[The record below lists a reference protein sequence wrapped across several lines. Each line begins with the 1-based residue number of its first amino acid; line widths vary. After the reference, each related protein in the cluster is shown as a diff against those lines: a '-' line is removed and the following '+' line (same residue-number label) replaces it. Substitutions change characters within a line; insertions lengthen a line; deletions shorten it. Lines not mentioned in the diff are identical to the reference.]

1 MTQSFSRL
9 RTKYDNVSVALHWLT
24 VVIVLFQFASSLL
37 WEGTPRP
44 THRALVQAH
53 MSFGVVLTAI
63 ILFRLAWRASPANRV
78 APAARGLQGLLTL
91 AVHFGLY
98 VMLAVQAVLGFV
110 LRWSEGRPMFFF
122 GLTFNGPIGRT
133 SHALHEA
140 FGEVHEYLGWAIILV
155 AAGHAG
161 MAIFHQVVARDG
173 LMRRMM
179 PG

>member
-1 MTQSFSRL
+1 MTSTTSVL
-9 RTKYDNVSVALHWLT
+9 RSKYDNVSVALHWLT
-24 VVIVLFQFASSLL
+24 VVIVLFQFGSSLI
-37 WEGTPRP
+37 WEDAPRA

-53 MSFGVVLTAI
+53 MSFGVILTAI
-63 ILFRLAWRASPANRV
+63 ILARLVWRARPAHRV
-78 APAARGLQGLLTL
+78 APAGGGLQGLLTL
-91 AVHFGLY
+91 AVHWGLY
-98 VMLAVQAVLGFV
+98 ALLAAQAGLGFV

-122 GLTFNGPIGRT
+122 GLTFDGPIGRT
-133 SHALHEA
+133 SRALHEA
-140 FGEVHEYLGWAIILV
+140 FGEVHEYLGWAIIIV